1 MEDVFTD
8 REDSIIYNS
17 SKHNEPPRLSMFGRQ
32 SSAFK
37 SGLKKRPED
46 YQLRIKEE
54 SMMSL
59 EEPTFD
65 MHNISQDAKNNN
77 LDDYDTVP
85 VKGD

>member
-1 MEDVFTD
+1 
-8 REDSIIYNS
+8 
-17 SKHNEPPRLSMFGRQ
+17 MFGRQ

-65 MHNISQDAKNNN
+65 MHKSVITNDDSDSP
-77 LDDYDTVP
+77 DYDTVP
-85 VKGD
+85 VKDE